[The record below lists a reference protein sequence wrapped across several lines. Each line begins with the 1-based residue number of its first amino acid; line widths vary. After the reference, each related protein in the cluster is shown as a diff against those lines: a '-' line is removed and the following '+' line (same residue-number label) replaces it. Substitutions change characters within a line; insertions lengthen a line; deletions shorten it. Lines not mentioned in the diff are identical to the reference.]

1 MQNSIETRG
10 NLCTE
15 FGPPV
20 ATVALPPT
28 EVNNKTKQQ
37 LINKFLKGSL
47 TRNLNK
53 IGHDNRQT
61 VFA

>member
-1 MQNSIETRG
+1 MQNSIETRS

-20 ATVALPPT
+20 AAVALPPT
-28 EVNNKTKQQ
+28 EVYNKTKQ
-37 LINKFLKGSL
+37 LINTFLKGSL

>member
-1 MQNSIETRG
+1 MHRVWA
-10 NLCTE
+10 
-15 FGPPV
+15 PV